1 MFLAKYLK
9 DKKGVL
15 RLGNIYSKRDWGHA
29 KDYVEMQWKIL
40 QQKKPDDYIIS
51 TDNTYSVKE
60 FINMSC
66 KILGIKIVW
75 KKGLNEK
82 AYHIV
87 GKKNK
92 IFIKIDKK
100 YFRPLD
106 IDYLRGDYSKA
117 KKQLKFKPNIML
129 KI

>member
-1 MFLAKYLK
+1 
-9 DKKGVL
+9 
-15 RLGNIYSKRDWGHA
+15 
-29 KDYVEMQWKIL
+29 
-40 QQKKPDDYIIS
+40 
-51 TDNTYSVKE
+51 
-60 FINMSC
+60 MSC

-75 KKGLNEK
+75 KGKGLNEK

-117 KKQLKFKPNIML
+117 KKQLKFKPKYNVKDLIKEML
-129 KI
+129 DEDIKRYGHKRII